1 MMSDKDDLLDNNEAL
16 LKSLESIKSLLAKS
30 ETKLSAAR
38 ESLHMAN
45 QGTAMKKTE
54 PEINIPTLDEVVE
67 SDQQFEIG
75 LPDEDDIPVLESI
88 EEEAPVFKLDDDEDE
103 LEFGE
108 STMTI
113 DTSSL
118 PFDEEDSL
126 EDISIPTVEPKSY
139 KESVPELTPTQ
150 TTQPIE
156 TEVVV
161 LPDLTPI
168 LSAIDDVEGTM
179 RTQISETAIAFEEK
193 LNNQLDAQM
202 RKLRE
207 EIQSIVDK
215 FGE

>member
-1 MMSDKDDLLDNNEAL
+1 MSDKDDLFNNNEAL

-88 EEEAPVFKLDDDEDE
+88 EEEVPVFKFDDNEDE

-113 DTSSL
+113 DTSSM
-118 PFDEEDSL
+118 PFDDEVFLEDIQIS
-126 EDISIPTVEPKSY
+126 EDISIPAIE
-139 KESVPELTPTQ
+139 PELTPTQ
-150 TTQPIE
+150 PIHPIE

-161 LPDLTPI
+161 LPDLTPM

-179 RTQISETAIAFEEK
+179 RAQISETAIAFEEK

-215 FGE
+215 FGK